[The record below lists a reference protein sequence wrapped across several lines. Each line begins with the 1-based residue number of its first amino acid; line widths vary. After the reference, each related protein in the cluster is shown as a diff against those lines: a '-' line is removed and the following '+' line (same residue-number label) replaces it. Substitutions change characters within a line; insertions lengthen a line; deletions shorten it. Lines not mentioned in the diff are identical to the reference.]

1 MPRPLRRGILG
12 VSTIII
18 SKDIDKYA
26 FMCDLNFYESDVKW
40 KSKYQFECHIAATK
54 QQRTL
59 NFELLVSNFS
69 CLQLIQTSVPSVARR
84 HQCDIRIGSY
94 FKCCYKYIILI
105 SWNLIWMA
113 KLKFKSLALNTAIV
127 GLWIFHLSLPI
138 HQNVF
143 HPVLG
148 KIFHD
153 LGWYFPAVAGCNFR
167 YFPIYFWVL
176 HR

>member
-1 MPRPLRRGILG
+1 MLHWRRRAIEGDEFWISCKRLKLLRKAGR
-12 VSTIII
+12 
-18 SKDIDKYA
+18 
-26 FMCDLNFYESDVKW
+26 
-40 KSKYQFECHIAATK
+40 
-54 QQRTL
+54 
-59 NFELLVSNFS
+59 
-69 CLQLIQTSVPSVARR
+69 LQLIQNSVPSVARR
-84 HQCDIRIGSY
+84 RQCDIRIGCY